1 MSHTSL
7 PTLRQSVRVPEN
19 CPNVDII
26 LKLVKSLE
34 NLIPQQNRLLHM
46 KPRIL
51 ENVLSILKSLLQ
63 RLPNTQINNNPYSH
77 LNVENNNSNFAYS
90 KLIDNII
97 QMRENS
103 VLESKQNNERSSSNY
118 ECQIILQ
125 LLVDTVKSVYNQVNA
140 YCVSTGKC
148 DLTNI
153 APLTNDLI
161 SNNDRNLPDYQAI
174 KQIYNTMNLHQH
186 SHHGLQNLQNIAE
199 QEIRNFPLDN
209 KLTPNDIN
217 HRLEKEE
224 LLNLHTLLLQELI
237 NSNSRPDEGLSN
249 VNSQNLYDLT
259 LQELLNNNVNSQIQ
273 NPKIL
278 NNGYGLNDLTL
289 QELLL
294 LNNNIEP
301 NINDN
306 NANSQIQYQNTL
318 NGVQGSNDLTLQEL
332 PLLNNNIGPVIHGSN
347 VNPQIQNPDLINN
360 IQGSNSL
367 SIEEL
372 LELSKNL
379 KPGLNGMNQLQN
391 PYLIGT
397 SSQSNY
403 QTYLQQLLLNALNS
417 HSNEAN
423 VAQLSQNQNNLSL
436 QQLLELNSQLES
448 QNNINSQLYDNSLND
463 NIIKNYNYNR
473 LKDLLSIKNSPGAN
487 INANILGPL
496 RNRIESSLSLGVN
509 NITANNNIMNSD
521 RLIHSGNQHLLNQPL
536 RSNYY
541 ANQWDQ
547 LSYLLSKNLNG
558 NGQDVNINKIYD
570 NYPVLD
576 DANNIYSSL
585 NNYIQNN
592 QAGYTHNSYQNQLDA
607 VTAKIDLQKQ
617 SAYYNNYLTSKN
629 ILGINQGAQD
639 SLYPGISTSP
649 NSYVNPYLINTLVPN
664 NEKHVN
670 YDNQLL
676 VNSPQTLSVSN
687 FDKSNLVQANN
698 KIIELTY
705 SLNGHNY
712 NEQPL
717 YYVKYRIPYNK
728 FLIDMENLMT
738 QKPYLRNQQ
747 KQLYSQLISTSN
759 IIGTSKN
766 LIDVNP
772 VDLVKLTHNSG
783 TLMDAKVLED
793 QIGLS
798 DEQLK
803 LIRDMNAKLSQSNLS
818 SSNASIYKS
827 MNLVD
832 KLIASANPAT
842 MVATN
847 SIVSQT
853 TEATAVPPSGISLNG
868 VDVNSLYNSNSVVN
882 PNLNY
887 ILNTYSSPSLNYNS
901 NGLSKH
907 NLKYSYNNYGKTIS
921 PANNYVLP
929 RPYINP
935 LYRQT
940 VGYVSPYAK
949 ALPIS
954 KIGDNY

>member
-103 VLESKQNNERSSSNY
+103 FLESKQNNERSTSTY

-125 LLVDTVKSVYNQVNA
+125 LLIDTVKSVYNQVNA

-161 SNNDRNLPDYQAI
+161 TNNDRNLPAHQAI

-186 SHHGLQNLQNIAE
+186 YHHDLQNLQNIAE
-199 QEIRNFPLDN
+199 QELRNFPLDN

-217 HRLEKEE
+217 HLPEKEE
-224 LLNLHTLLLQELI
+224 LSNLHTLLLQELI

-249 VNSQNLYDLT
+249 VNSQNL
-259 LQELLNNNVNSQIQ
+259 
-273 NPKIL
+273 
-278 NNGYGLNDLTL
+278 NDLKL

-306 NANSQIQYQNTL
+306 NENSQIQYQNPL
-318 NGVQGSNDLTLQEL
+318 NGVQGSNDWTLQEL
-332 PLLNNNIGPVIHGSN
+332 PLLNNNIGPDIHGSN

-372 LELSKNL
+372 LELSKIL

-391 PYLIGT
+391 PNLIGT

-423 VAQLSQNQNNLSL
+423 EAQLSQNQLNNLSL
-436 QQLLELNSQLES
+436 QQLLELDSQLAS
-448 QNNINSQLYDNSLND
+448 QNNINSQLYDSSLNE
-463 NIIKNYNYNR
+463 NSIKNYNYNR
-473 LKDLLSIKNSPGAN
+473 LKELLSIKNSPGAN

-509 NITANNNIMNSD
+509 NITENNNIMNSD
-521 RLIHSGNQHLLNQPL
+521 RLIHSGSQHLLNQPL
-536 RSNYY
+536 RSNSY
-541 ANQWDQ
+541 ANQLEQ
-547 LSYLLSKNLNG
+547 LYYLLSKNLNG
-558 NGQDVNINKIYD
+558 NGQEVNINKMYD

-617 SAYYNNYLTSKN
+617 SSYYNNYLTSKN
-629 ILGINQGAQD
+629 ILGINQGTQD

-649 NSYVNPYLINTLVPN
+649 NSYVNPYIINTLVPN
-664 NEKHVN
+664 NEKRVN

-676 VNSPQTLSVSN
+676 VNLPQTPSVSN

-705 SLNGHNY
+705 ALKRNNY

-717 YYVKYRIPYNK
+717 YYVKYRIPYSK
-728 FLIDMENLMT
+728 FINDMENLMT

-747 KQLYSQLISTSN
+747 NKLYSQLISTSN
-759 IIGTSKN
+759 IIETSKN
-766 LIDVNP
+766 LIDMNP

-832 KLIASANPAT
+832 RLIASANPAT
-842 MVATN
+842 MVTTD

-868 VDVNSLYNSNSVVN
+868 VDVNSLYNLNSVVN
-882 PNLNY
+882 PSLSY
-887 ILNTYSSPSLNYNS
+887 ILNTLSSPSLNYNS
-901 NGLSKH
+901 NALSKH

-940 VGYVSPYAK
+940 VGYVSPYATSV
-949 ALPIS
+949 AYQQNR
-954 KIGDNY
+954 G